1 MAKDITYIAQTNF
14 RGANQKFGIRRTDRR
29 QHMYVI
35 GKTGTGKTQFLKNM
49 ALQDVENGEGLAV
62 IDPHGEFVEEILES
76 IPRHRMKDVVYFNPA
91 DMDYPVSFN
100 IMDVQDPRY
109 KHLIASG
116 LIGIFTK
123 IWANVWS
130 ARMEYILANSILAL
144 LDTPGTTLLGIPR
157 MLVDRD
163 YRQKIINN
171 LQDPVVK
178 SFWINEYEEWESRYR
193 NEAIAPVQ
201 NKVGQFLNVSFVRNI
216 VGQAKNTIDIEDIMN
231 NGKIL
236 LVNVSKGRIGED
248 NSAILGAMIITKIQL
263 SAMERVRIP
272 EGDRRDFYL
281 YVDEFQ
287 NFATDS
293 FRNILSEA
301 RKYRLNLIM
310 AHQYIGQLVT
320 DKNTAVRDAV
330 FGNVGTEVSFRV
342 GAEDAE
348 FLEKEFTPEF
358 LQDDF
363 VRLANRDTYIKLM
376 IGGITSRPFSA
387 KTITI
392 PAIPKDDIKR
402 NELINLTREKY
413 ARTKQAVE
421 DEINRWAAN
430 LDVLSKGAV
439 PVSWQNNQ
447 KQVQGHKQQD
457 GTMLYDA
464 VCSSCGKKTKVV
476 FEPTSGKPVYCKTC
490 FKNKKPDKS
499 QRHFDEPAT
508 IPQQKQEHF
517 DGDLGRDESDS
528 ALASLGIEFGSS
540 KIVKKV
546 EQSRPQQKAFDSAQ
560 GKPQQISNQNKV
572 SNIENKLS
580 AKPQVRES
588 AKVENIDFAH
598 QKYNTERDNGY
609 RPMQNNTKREINLA
623 ELRKVL
629 AESLEKEE
637 KTDKS
642 PKGYFD
648 ESATMPAERA
658 LGGEEKIKQENK
670 IEKTETPPQPE
681 VILPVITAEA
691 GIQSEVKKSWISNR
705 AENDTENKEVK
716 EVNIKEEEKK
726 SEVQEVKLLENPLE
740 LKPELQPQKQKVV
753 VPVILAKVEIQSEIQ
768 KPLILDQVGNDNREE
783 KKTESSDDELQ
794 KRIALEKMADEAM
807 NMMAI
812 GNDDDKKQS
821 KKGVIN
827 PGETIKF

>member
-216 VGQAKNTIDIEDIMN
+216 VGQAKNTIDIEYIMN
-231 NGKIL
+231 NQKIL

-248 NSAILGAMIITKIQL
+248 NAAILGAMIITKMQL
-263 SAMERVRIP
+263 AAMERVRIP
-272 EGDRRDFYL
+272 EDERKDFYL

-293 FRNILSEA
+293 FVNILSEA

-310 AHQYIGQLVT
+310 AHQYIGQLVSDT
-320 DKNTAVRDAV
+320 STAVRDAV
-330 FGNVGTEVSFRV
+330 FGNVGTMVSFRV
-342 GAEDAE
+342 GASDAE
-348 FLEKEFTPEF
+348 FLEPEFTPEF
-358 LQDDF
+358 LQDDLI
-363 VRLANRDTYIKLM
+363 RLDNRNTYIKLM

-430 LDVLSKGAV
+430 RDVPSVANYQSSSDLSN
-439 PVSWQNNQ
+439 PQNFSKPLYKPSNSPSSSRSPDST
-447 KQVQGHKQQD
+447 K
-457 GTMLYDA
+457 LYD
-464 VCSSCGKKTKVV
+464 VKCSNCGKDTKVI
-476 FEPTSGKPVYCKTC
+476 FEPVAGRPVYCKSC
-490 FKNKKPDKS
+490 MKKIKGGEIPDKGTKG
-499 QRHFDEPAT
+499 HFDPLRQGFSEASGPAT
-508 IPQQKQEHF
+508 ISPKVS
-517 DGDLGRDESDS
+517 LGGDS
-528 ALASLGIEFGSS
+528 ALGDLGIEFA
-540 KIVKKV
+540 
-546 EQSRPQQKAFDSAQ
+546 P
-560 GKPQQISNQNKV
+560 P
-572 SNIENKLS
+572 
-580 AKPQVRES
+580 P
-588 AKVENIDFAH
+588 
-598 QKYNTERDNGY
+598 
-609 RPMQNNTKREINLA
+609 
-623 ELRKVL
+623 
-629 AESLEKEE
+629 
-637 KTDKS
+637 
-642 PKGYFD
+642 
-648 ESATMPAERA
+648 
-658 LGGEEKIKQENK
+658 K
-670 IEKTETPPQPE
+670 IE
-681 VILPVITAEA
+681 PV
-691 GIQSEVKKSWISNR
+691 SFR
-705 AENDTENKEVK
+705 D
-716 EVNIKEEEKK
+716 
-726 SEVQEVKLLENPLE
+726 
-740 LKPELQPQKQKVV
+740 
-753 VPVILAKVEIQSEIQ
+753 
-768 KPLILDQVGNDNREE
+768 VGR
-783 KKTESSDDELQ
+783 
-794 KRIALEKMADEAM
+794 R
-807 NMMAI
+807 
-812 GNDDDKKQS
+812 
-821 KKGVIN
+821 
-827 PGETIKF
+827 P